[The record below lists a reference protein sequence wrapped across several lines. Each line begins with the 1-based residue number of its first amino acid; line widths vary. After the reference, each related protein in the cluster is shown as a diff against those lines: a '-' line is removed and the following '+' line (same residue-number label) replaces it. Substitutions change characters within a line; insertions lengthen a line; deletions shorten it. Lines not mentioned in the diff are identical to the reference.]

1 MDFQTYSSIV
11 NLMSKR
17 LLLLLTFAA
26 LGLVSPA
33 PLQAWQLDHLE
44 LKQAAIPSVLHL
56 DAATNSADFDQD
68 GLEETLTSTGSGAA
82 IWAGSQVQWESPP
95 VWGVEQAE
103 VTDLNRDG
111 IPEVT
116 LLVWRPFKPW
126 PVDAWLPH
134 GGRIDNFHDSR
145 GMSCHMILIG
155 WKQDAFRE
163 LWAGS
168 AMADPVK
175 IFTVADLMGNGQQY
189 LVTLEAQYD
198 DPPSSPARRLKVWEW
213 NGFGFTNVNEL
224 EKAFS
229 IIGTAEINNRQ
240 ILILS
245 P

>member
-1 MDFQTYSSIV
+1 M
-11 NLMSKR
+11 NLMSRR
-17 LLLLLTFAA
+17 LFLLFTFAA

-44 LKQAAIPSVLHL
+44 LKHVAMPSVLPF
-56 DAATNSADFDQD
+56 DAATNSADFDED
-68 GLEETLTSTGSGAA
+68 GAEETLISTNSHAA
-82 IWAGSQVQWESPP
+82 IWAGSQIQWESPP
-95 VWGVEQAE
+95 AWQVEQAK

-111 IPEVT
+111 IPEAT

-134 GGRIDNFHDSR
+134 GGRINGFHDSR

-155 WKQDAFRE
+155 WKQGSFRE

-168 AMADPVK
+168 AMVDPVK

-189 LVTLEAQYD
+189 LVTLEGQYD
-198 DPPSSPARRLKVWEW
+198 DLPSSAARRLKVWEW

-229 IIGTAEINNRQ
+229 LMSTAEIDNRQ